1 MKLNDSFIVYLK
13 ALLYMCIAFFLL
25 GLATQMFL
33 VQMKVCRGAQDP
45 CDEDNENTEHFNDK

>member
-13 ALLYMCIAFFLL
+13 ALLYMCIAFILL
-25 GLATQMFL
+25 ALATQMFL
-33 VQMKVCRGAQDP
+33 VQMEVCRGAQYP